1 MPFRLARSISLCPV
15 QKESALPRDVPGFRR
30 VFHMKEADPVRGLL
44 IFQLREPEPAVDLK
58 TAQLEKDKR
67 EEIVR
72 VLCPGKCVSP
82 KCARRENAA
91 GKEGRC
97 RFASSTCMRYS

>member
-72 VLCPGKCVSP
+72 VLCPGKWRIAGSVPGGMRSMASCP
-82 KCARRENAA
+82 ENVIS
-91 GKEGRC
+91 RI
-97 RFASSTCMRYS
+97 F

>member
-72 VLCPGKCVSP
+72 VLCPGKWRIAGSVP
-82 KCARRENAA
+82 GGENAA
-91 GKEGRC
+91 GKEG
-97 RFASSTCMRYS
+97 AGAGSLPAPA